1 MSSMSSA
8 MNSISAV
15 AVTDLYKRH
24 MSTGRDDTHHVRVA
38 RGVTLVSSVIMVGG
52 AYLLFKADTMTLQDL
67 WTEFQSIIAGGLVG
81 LYMLGFFT
89 KRGDGRAVGVGIAFA
104 VLFSLF
110 ISASGLGWLP
120 AGVTVTLN
128 AHFDSYYTGIA
139 GNVVMFVLGYALA
152 LFLPRRD
159 QNLKNLTVW
168 TQDGLP
174 LD

>member
-1 MSSMSSA
+1 
-8 MNSISAV
+8 V

-24 MSTGRDDTHHVRVA
+24 LATGRDDRHYVAMA
-38 RGVTLVSSVIMVGG
+38 RGITLASSVIMVGG
-52 AYLLFKADTMTLQDL
+52 AYILFKANTMTLQDL

-81 LYMLGFFT
+81 LYLLGFFT
-89 KRGDGRAVGVGIAFA
+89 KRGDGRAVGIGIAFA

-120 AGVTVTLN
+120 AGVTSRLN
-128 AHFDSYYTGIA
+128 ANFDSYYTGIA
-139 GNVVMFVLGYALA
+139 GNLVMFVLGYVLA

-159 QNLKNLTVW
+159 TTLKNLTVW